1 MKKNVLL
8 VEDDSFITQM
18 YVTKMEE
25 ELDIEV
31 TSFSNPLEAQK
42 FMDETD
48 VKFDL
53 FLYDLIL
60 PDLNG
65 YDLLAWTK
73 EHPNVKDV
81 PVEILSNLSAQKDI
95 NDAYEMGAIDY
106 IVKSNYT
113 PNEVM
118 RTIRKHLPKDE

>member
-8 VEDDSFITQM
+8 LEDDSFITQM
-18 YVTKMEE
+18 YVAKMEE

-31 TSFSNPLEAQK
+31 TTFANPLEAQK
-42 FMDETD
+42 FMNETD
-48 VKFDL
+48 IKFDL

-60 PDLNG
+60 PDLDG
-65 YDLLAWTK
+65 YGMLAWTK
-73 EHPNVKDV
+73 QNEKVKDV
-81 PVEILSNLSAQKDI
+81 PIVILSNLSAQKDI

-118 RTIRKHLPKDE
+118 RTIRKHLPKD